1 MSLFGKKNK
10 RNDFLDA
17 YNNKY
22 KTSVEKFELN
32 IKIKIKIEYIG

>member
-1 MSLFGKKNK
+1 MGLFKKKGKSNG
-10 RNDFLDA
+10 FLDA